1 MADEKKIPEIPKKKG
16 TVDKMPKTETKIV
29 GEKAPKVKAPKSG
42 TAYVLLKN
50 FDPAGGT
57 KMPLQS
63 QQILTILANAEN
75 QTLEKSILLAKMKDI
90 VVTRQPIER
99 ILAFYQPRLI
109 SGNYFKMIPVIAEVK
124 ADAPANTEA
133 PAA

>member
-1 MADEKKIPEIPKKKG
+1 MAEDKKVPDVPKKIKG
-16 TVDKMPKTETKIV
+16 TVDKMPAPETKVV
-29 GEKAPKVKAPKSG
+29 GEPKPKKEKAQKSG
-42 TAYVLLKN
+42 TSYVLLKN

-63 QQILTILANAEN
+63 QQILKILDSAPDK
-75 QTLEKSILLAKMKDI
+75 TLEKSALLAEMTKI

-109 SGNYFKMIPVIAEVK
+109 SGNYFKMVPVIVPAT
-124 ADAPANTEA
+124 PANTEA